1 MTTSQGLRWEGKERS
16 MSSSLLLQLCLNV
29 SSERRKKKRDELL
42 PLLVLRTKKPGTSF
56 AAEKKKNEKE
66 AKKGGGEF
74 LQVARLHRRSDP
86 NPLWEEM
93 KAAGKPTVVFD
104 RKLTD
109 SDVRRDL
116 TRCILNRQ
124 EMLEVLVPALTEEET
139 GEVYNKVKK
148 LRVVVVAVAEG
159 RWQKNRNEMNVVWWP
174 SLKQFVLVNGWTEF
188 VHNNRLLKDE
198 LIQLSYFRFSD
209 DQQSHHQ
216 QQQQQ
221 LGLLIHCR
229 PEFLMAD
236 HQPQPQPQPQSQSRT
251 QPNQDQEKLSAKTRE
266 GRETSMSSSLLLQLC
281 LNISSERWKRE
292 RDELLPLLPLRTKKP
307 RTSFV
312 AEKKKKEKKE
322 KAAKKG
328 GGGGFLQVAPPPP
341 PQRLFLDLNEEPNP
355 LWEEMK
361 AAGKPTVVFNRM
373 LTDSDVRRDLA
384 RCILNRQEMLE
395 VFLPALTEDEAG
407 KVTEDEAGKV

>member
-29 SSERRKKKRDELL
+29 SSERWKKERDELL

-66 AKKGGGEF
+66 TKEGGGGEF
-74 LQVARLHRRSDP
+74 LQVAPPPPPQRLLLDLNEEP

-93 KAAGKPTVVFD
+93 KAAGKPTVMFD
-104 RKLTD
+104 RKQTD

-124 EMLEVLVPALTEEET
+124 EMLEVLVPALTEDET

-159 RWQKNRNEMNVVWWP
+159 RWQKNWNEMNV
-174 SLKQFVLVNGWTEF
+174 FVLVNGWTEF

-209 DQQSHHQ
+209 DQQS

-236 HQPQPQPQPQSQSRT
+236 HQPQPQPQSQSRT
-251 QPNQDQEKLSAKTRE
+251 QPNQDQEKVDEEK
-266 GRETSMSSSLLLQLC
+266 ETL
-281 LNISSERWKRE
+281 
-292 RDELLPLLPLRTKKP
+292 
-307 RTSFV
+307 
-312 AEKKKKEKKE
+312 
-322 KAAKKG
+322 
-328 GGGGFLQVAPPPP
+328 
-341 PQRLFLDLNEEPNP
+341 
-355 LWEEMK
+355 
-361 AAGKPTVVFNRM
+361 
-373 LTDSDVRRDLA
+373 
-384 RCILNRQEMLE
+384 
-395 VFLPALTEDEAG
+395 
-407 KVTEDEAGKV
+407 